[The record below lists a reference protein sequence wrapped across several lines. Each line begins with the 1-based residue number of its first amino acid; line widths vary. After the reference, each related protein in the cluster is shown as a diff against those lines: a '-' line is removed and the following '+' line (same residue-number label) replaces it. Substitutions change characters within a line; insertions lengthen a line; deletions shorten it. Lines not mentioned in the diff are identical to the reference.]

1 MANLVFRIQFPSE
14 AGRSNT
20 QRMDSQAAGME
31 SQASPGNTLNTTISI
46 TRISTI
52 PTTFVSTGDTH
63 TTVRPEVEVTC
74 ENIIKVDNI
83 EEVGRAVEKREER
96 ADSNIL
102 EVTELHQE
110 RGLR

>member
-1 MANLVFRIQFPSE
+1 
-14 AGRSNT
+14 
-20 QRMDSQAAGME
+20 ME
-31 SQASPGNTLNTTISI
+31 SQASPENTSSTTISI
-46 TRISTI
+46 NRTQTTPSTI
-52 PTTFVSTGDTH
+52 IYTGETH